1 MARRIPQSIA
11 VQNVVLPLTSGDG
24 VLRVAVADP
33 VDVVALDDLRMRAGT
48 LRLEVVVAA
57 ESQMREKIAEV
68 WSQAVTEDALDKF
81 VAELSDDEE
90 AALEAGEDAGA
101 VAAVQQIL
109 TASVRAGASDVHIEP
124 TRDGVR
130 VRVRVDGTLR
140 SLMTLPRSGHSSIV
154 ARTKIVSGLNIVERR
169 VPQDGRAR
177 LRLDGHDRNLR
188 VSTLPTLHGEKI
200 VIRLLADQGELPSLS
215 DLGMGLDQELILQ
228 DALHLP
234 QGLVLITGPTGSGKS
249 TTLYAAIRQMVNDE
263 RNLITLEDPV
273 EIELP
278 GVAQVQVSEKNG
290 TTFAAGLRAALRQ
303 DPDVIMVGEIR
314 DQVTAE
320 LAVRAALTGHLVL
333 STLHTNDSAS
343 AVVRLVE
350 MGVPNYLVASSLT
363 LSMAQRLVRK
373 PCTECVVRATVDA
386 DTKRRLGMTDVEAA
400 ACVTAPG
407 CRACG
412 MTGYRGRIG
421 LYEMLPISRGVR
433 AALMAGAGE
442 QAIAAAAAGE
452 GFRSLQRLGVEA
464 AVAGL
469 DHAGGAAAHAVDRGR
484 SPAGLALPAGRL
496 PRDRGLAGPGVRR
509 DRPRAPAGSLRRPA
523 GMDSLTLPGGHS
535 NASTRQARRSTT
547 GVGLEILMPQFM
559 DVHTSMVGVTPEA
572 LHAAHQA
579 DLAIQG
585 EEGVDFQQAWA
596 DPVTG
601 HVFCLSEAPN
611 AEAVRRIHERAGHPA
626 DQVHEITVTA

>member
-1 MARRIPQSIA
+1 MARRKLGDTLVGWGVITPQQLEAALEAQARDGRTVRRRLGRVLVDAGLVTDGAVAAALADMHGLQVVDLELQIIDPGVARRIPHSIA
-11 VQNVVLPLTSGDG
+11 VQHVVLPLTVREG

-33 VDVVALDDLRMRAGT
+33 VDVVALDDLRMRAQG

-57 ESQMREKIAEV
+57 ESQLREKIAEL
-68 WSQAVTEDALDKF
+68 WSQVVTEDALEKF
-81 VAELSDDEE
+81 VSELSVDEE
-90 AALEAGEDAGA
+90 VNLEAGDDEGA

-109 TASVRAGASDVHIEP
+109 SAAVRAGASDVHIEP
-124 TRDGVR
+124 MRDGVR
-130 VRVRVDGTLR
+130 VRVRIDGTLR
-140 SLMTLPRSGHSSIV
+140 PLMSLPRSGHSSIV
-154 ARTKIVSGLNIVERR
+154 ARTKIVSGLDIVERR

-177 LRLDGHDRNLR
+177 LRVDGRDRNLR
-188 VSTLPTLHGEKI
+188 VSTLPTMHGEKI
-200 VIRLLADQGELPSLS
+200 VVRLLSDQASLPSLT

-228 DALHLP
+228 NALHLP

-278 GVAQVQVSEKNG
+278 GVAQVQVSDKTG
-290 TTFAAGLRAALRQ
+290 MTFAAGLRSALRQ

-314 DQVTAE
+314 DQITAE

-343 AVVRLVE
+343 AVIRLVE

-373 PCTECVVRATVDA
+373 PCPECVVGMPA
-386 DTKRRLGMTDVEAA
+386 DFDTRRRLGMTDAEAA
-400 ACVTAPG
+400 ACMAPVG

-412 MTGYRGRIG
+412 MSGYSGRIG
-421 LYEMLPISRGVR
+421 LYEMLPITRGVR

-442 QAIAAAAAGE
+442 TAIASAATSD

-469 DHAGGAAAHAVDRGR
+469 TT
-484 SPAGLALPAGRL
+484 PAEL
-496 PRDRGLAGPGVRR
+496 
-509 DRPRAPAGSLRRPA
+509 LR
-523 GMDSLTLPGGHS
+523 TLS
-535 NASTRQARRSTT
+535 IDA
-547 GVGLEILMPQFM
+547 
-559 DVHTSMVGVTPEA
+559 EA
-572 LHAAHQA
+572 L
-579 DLAIQG
+579 
-585 EEGVDFQQAWA
+585 
-596 DPVTG
+596 
-601 HVFCLSEAPN
+601 S
-611 AEAVRRIHERAGHPA
+611 AV
-626 DQVHEITVTA
+626 

>member
-1 MARRIPQSIA
+1 M
-11 VQNVVLPLTSGDG
+11 QNVVLPLTSGDG

-81 VAELSDDEE
+81 VAELSVEEE

-154 ARTKIVSGLNIVERR
+154 ARTKIVSGLDIVERR
-169 VPQDGRAR
+169 IPQDGRAR

-343 AVVRLVE
+343 AVVRLVD

-469 DHAGGAAAHAVDRGR
+469 TT
-484 SPAGLALPAGRL
+484 PAELLRTLSIEDVPLP
-496 PRDRGLAGPGVRR
+496 V
-509 DRPRAPAGSLRRPA
+509 
-523 GMDSLTLPGGHS
+523 
-535 NASTRQARRSTT
+535 
-547 GVGLEILMPQFM
+547 
-559 DVHTSMVGVTPEA
+559 
-572 LHAAHQA
+572 
-579 DLAIQG
+579 
-585 EEGVDFQQAWA
+585 
-596 DPVTG
+596 
-601 HVFCLSEAPN
+601 
-611 AEAVRRIHERAGHPA
+611 
-626 DQVHEITVTA
+626 